1 MRWRIAVFGTLGALA
16 TVFGALFVF
25 VPTLVAPGG
34 PLGPV
39 AEPLAAAGPKAVMT
53 AAATMVGLYLLVA
66 ARARSDVDGTNGLSD
81 AERRFD
87 AARTDPPEAVTAD
100 QRVMTGAGIDADV
113 QLAVTGGGRPLR
125 TVRDLLREQAAA
137 AYADSQGA
145 SDDEAVRAVEAGT
158 WTDSREAAAF
168 LGDESGP
175 TASIPSRVRLWLA
188 PERER
193 RRRIDAALDEIE
205 RHRRNR

>member
-25 VPTLVAPGG
+25 VPTLVSPGG

-39 AEPLAAAGPKAVMT
+39 AEPLATAGPKAVMT
-53 AAATMVGLYLLVA
+53 AAATIVGLYLLVA
-66 ARARSDVDGTNGLSD
+66 ARGDADGMSDLAD

-100 QRVMTGAGIDADV
+100 RRVMTGAGIDADV

-175 TASIPSRVRLWLA
+175 KASVPSRVRLWLA

-193 RRRIDAALDEIE
+193 RRRIDATLDEIE
-205 RHRRNR
+205 RLRRNR